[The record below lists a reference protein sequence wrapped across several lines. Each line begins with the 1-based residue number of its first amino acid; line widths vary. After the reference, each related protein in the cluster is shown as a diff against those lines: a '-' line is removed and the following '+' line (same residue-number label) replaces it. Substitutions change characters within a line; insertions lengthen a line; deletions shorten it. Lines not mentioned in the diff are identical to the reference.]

1 MPVRTGHYKHVGA
14 HEDELIRQWVSD
26 DMSATEIAAL
36 LKREPITLE
45 SEPLP
50 QKERSRGV
58 TVSSV
63 LGGWEET
70 AHGSLGGLG
79 GALCWPGRGRHR
91 GGGPAAATA

>member
-1 MPVRTGHYKHVGA
+1 MT
-14 HEDELIRQWVSD
+14 
-26 DMSATEIAAL
+26 ATEGGVARRRPKELSVA
-36 LKREPITLE
+36 KPITLE

-70 AHGSLGGLG
+70 AHERREEKLR
-79 GALCWPGRGRHR
+79 AHNKIR
-91 GGGPAAATA
+91 

>member
-1 MPVRTGHYKHVGA
+1 M
-14 HEDELIRQWVSD
+14 
-26 DMSATEIAAL
+26 ATEGGVARRRPKELSVA
-36 LKREPITLE
+36 KPITFE

-79 GALCWPGRGRHR
+79 GTLCWPGRGRRR